1 MHREDANILLASGAD
16 QLRPQ
21 LSVADAAIRQIRS
34 DLSQLLTEHEDT
46 LPQNPAELLQTTIRR
61 VYWNR
66 LLRKF
71 DTPAA
76 AVTAIKDDK
85 VNGETPT
92 VFIPHNDLT
101 ALRIWQLLQ
110 EASAEIM
117 QFKIEM
123 LPQKIE
129 DETAT
134 RLGRMPGLLSMAHD
148 EKDNLLS
155 YHVPGERFNE
165 LYGWDSYFMG
175 LGLLEDGNTEG
186 VRNIITHQKYQMRHF
201 NMILNAPRP
210 YYIRRGQPPLFP
222 SLLRTYYEAL
232 PADEKPDSE
241 WMQESIRAAINE
253 YRSVWTD
260 ENHRTPTGLT
270 RYYESA
276 KGIPMETEEG
286 HFDSIFHIH
295 AHAAGME
302 LREYQGA
309 YLRGEIHNAELDD
322 FFAHDRAGRAS
333 GHDTSNRLVGR
344 AAHLNPAELNALLYK
359 YETDIADMLEQH
371 CDRELTGWNSET
383 ERSDEWRNAAEE
395 RKNRMTDILWDNE
408 AGMFVDYDFKQNKQV
423 RYGNATGFY
432 PLWAGLATIEQA
444 DSIVRSLLPKLEQA
458 GGLAASD
465 EESRG
470 KVTAQ
475 RPLRQWD
482 YPFGWAPHQMLAWE
496 GLEKYGYHL
505 HAQRLIYKWLHM
517 ILSEALR
524 YNGAIAEKYDVVT
537 CSQDIEAEYG
547 NVGSKVDMKIGAGFG
562 WTNASYQK
570 GYALLDPQYKEAL
583 CKLLP
588 PETVFAQS
596 E

>member
-1 MHREDANILLASGAD
+1 M
-16 QLRPQ
+16 
-21 LSVADAAIRQIRS
+21 
-34 DLSQLLTEHEDT
+34 
-46 LPQNPAELLQTTIRR
+46 QTTVRR

-66 LLRKF
+66 LQRKF

-76 AVTAIKDDK
+76 VITAIKDDK

-110 EASAEIM
+110 EETADIM
-117 QFKIEM
+117 RFTIEM
-123 LPQKIE
+123 LPQEIE
-129 DETAT
+129 DKTAT

-148 EKDNLLS
+148 GKDTLLP
-155 YHVPGERFNE
+155 YHVPGARFNE

-186 VRNIITHQKYQMRHF
+186 VRNILTHQKYQIRHF
-201 NMILNAPRP
+201 NMIINAPRP

-222 SLLRTYYEAL
+222 SLLRTYYKAL
-232 PADEKPDSE
+232 PDDEKPEPE
-241 WMQESIRAAINE
+241 WMQEAIQAAIHE

-260 ENHRTPTGLT
+260 AHHSTPTGLT

-276 KGIPMETEEG
+276 KGIPMETEKG

-295 AHAAGME
+295 AKAAGME
-302 LREYQGA
+302 LREYQAA
-309 YLRGEIHNAELDD
+309 YLRNEIQNAELDD

-333 GHDTSNRLVGR
+333 GHDTTNRLVGR
-344 AAHLNPAELNALLYK
+344 AAHLNPADLNALLYK
-359 YETDIADMLEQH
+359 YETDIADLLEQH
-371 CDRELTGWNSET
+371 CGGELAGWNSET
-383 ERSDEWRNAAEE
+383 ERADEWRNAAEK
-395 RKNRMTDILWDNE
+395 RKNRMTEILWDNE
-408 AGMFVDYDFKQNKQV
+408 VGMFVDYDFKQNRQV
-423 RYGNATGFY
+423 RYHNATGLY
-432 PLWAGLATIEQA
+432 PLWAGLATKEQA
-444 DSIVRSLLPKLEQA
+444 DSIVRYLLPKLEQA

-470 KVTAQ
+470 EVNVQ

-482 YPFGWAPHQMLAWE
+482 FPFGWAPHQMLAWE
-496 GLEKYGYHL
+496 GLEKYGYHTES
-505 HAQRLIYKWLHM
+505 QRLIYKWLHM
-517 ILSEALR
+517 ILSEALK

-547 NVGSKVDMKIGAGFG
+547 NVGSKVDMKVGAGFG

-583 CKLLP
+583 QALLP
-588 PETVFAQS
+588 PDAVFAAHV
-596 E
+596 